1 MTQIFDDPKSCM
13 SSSTCA
19 AGRRLDPPDPRSD
32 QDDRFAS
39 VPPGVRGDQPPTLR
53 RDGGRRSVRLRDIR
67 RLVTRAG
74 RADIGR
80 ARAGVHAAPLGGGPA
95 ASPQIVMTRPPRL
108 RGSEE
113 IAFVDRRG
121 LA

>member
-13 SSSTCA
+13 FSSTCA
-19 AGRRLDPPDPRSD
+19 AGRRLDPPGPGLIKTIDSLRYRPACGGISRRFFAATAGGGQFVCEMFAATDPRGP
-32 QDDRFAS
+32 R
-39 VPPGVRGDQPPTLR
+39 PR
-53 RDGGRRSVRLRDIR
+53 RAGAGRRPRG
-67 RLVTRAG
+67 T
-74 RADIGR
+74 
-80 ARAGVHAAPLGGGPA
+80 LGGGPA
-95 ASPQIVMTRPPRL
+95 PSPQIVMTRPPRL